1 MTDPA
6 KTGTGGKT
14 SPLLEL
20 PTDKRTSERQASPV
34 RLSAELTL
42 KVQTQMNRIA
52 TVRAIN
58 QTLPSTADD
67 TSVDEILQI
76 SIQLE
81 EVHKAFLKEHTYF
94 EASWPAALITHEYFS
109 KNAFAVEAQECM
121 AARRSL
127 AKLKGALAERLAP
140 KAALETVQ
148 PSQSQQRLPDINIPS
163 FKGDYATWPTYRDL
177 FRAVILDS
185 RQITDVEKLHYLRL
199 SLEGTPSQLI
209 SGLPLT
215 GDSLNPSWEMLV
227 ERYENKRLLIQSY
240 LDQLF
245 ASSTPVQRNAAS
257 LDKLLNTFK
266 EGIKGLQALGV
277 SQDLGDSILVYQLS
291 RQLDRQTKEQ
301 WETSLGAKR
310 EYPRFEQLEQFLTS
324 RARALERIESTV
336 SSGSTVASTS
346 RRSTAHHAA
355 VQPARTESSDGSTV
369 YPCDCCNG
377 THFVVTCTKFRDLS
391 PVERQK
397 LVISR
402 RLCFNCLGRHNVR
415 SCSELTFVS
424 ESLIRQLNIPRHHSV
439 IIITGIG
446 GEKST
451 QTRGVASLQLRSLY
465 SRSDVIIQAHI
476 LQTLTNILPSF
487 NAAPQEW
494 PHLTKLILADPDFL
508 TPRPVDIII
517 GADSYGQII
526 KPNIIKQDPLMPIAQ
541 LSIFGWLVLGPVDTS
556 SSASAAVHHASIQER
571 EDALDELLAK
581 FWTQEE
587 VPASN
592 THDLTP
598 DEQRCEEY
606 YKSTVSRDS
615 TGRYTVRLPLK
626 SSPDTL
632 GDSYHT
638 AHRCLQGLLRRFARD
653 DNYQSLYHQFMT
665 EYRELNH
672 MTEAS
677 PVSSQHAQYYLPH
690 HGVLKP
696 DSATTK
702 LRVVFNGSSAS
713 TSGRSL
719 NDLMYTG
726 AKLHLDVTDVLLWI
740 RQFRHLVATDITK
753 MYRQINVHKDDWNLQ
768 RVLWIDKQLKEV
780 ENYLTTVTYGTKG
793 APFLAV
799 RTLLQLV
806 KDEGHKFPLAV
817 PPLTEGRYVD
827 DTFGG
832 ADTVQQV
839 KEIAVQLKNLCM
851 AGGFPLS
858 KWHATH
864 QDVLTAVQAEKEQ
877 GSQIAF
883 DDCTTK
889 ILGLNWLPHE
899 DSFTFSTRISSHT
912 TQFTK
917 RLVLSEV
924 AQIFDPLG
932 FASPVVIKAKMLL
945 QELWLHKLRWDEPLP
960 SQLSSRWLTIRKELT
975 SLSRISIPRWYNT
988 WSTSSVEFHGFS
1000 DASQLAMA
1008 AVVYITVRSSNGA
1021 TISLVCSKTKVA
1033 PLKRLTIPRLEL
1045 SAALLLSRLMQY
1057 VQATLKLNVTAIH
1070 LWTDSVVTLT
1080 WIKSH
1085 ASRWKDFVRNRV
1097 SQIQDLTAKAHW
1109 RYVPGTSNPADC
1121 ASRGL
1126 TTAQLQSHSLWW
1138 TGPPWIL
1145 TPEAW
1150 PSQPALSD
1158 ELSCSEARPG
1168 IALHA
1173 AASQSEYH
1181 WDLIYRYST
1190 LNKLLKV
1197 TALCFRFISLLRK
1210 RRAKSLDLHSAL
1222 EKARLFWIKATQAA
1236 YFTHEIKMLTANSRL
1251 PPTHA
1256 FSRLTAYID
1265 AQGVIRVGGRLNQ
1278 SALAQDNK
1286 HQAILPR
1293 HSRFSTLII
1302 AHAHLRTLHG
1312 GTQLTL
1318 AHVRQQYWI
1327 IGGRAP
1333 VKSHILRCVVCAR
1346 QRGIR
1351 AHQLMGQLPL
1361 SRVTPSRPFAH
1372 TGVDYAGPLTI
1383 KTWKGR
1389 GAKTYKGWIC
1399 VFVCFSTSAIHL
1411 EVVSDYSSEGFI
1423 AAFRRFAA
1431 RRGIAQTV
1439 YSDCGT
1445 TFIGADAALKKMFV
1459 QDAQEHQRIAQVL
1472 QLDGIRWEFNPP
1484 GAPHM
1489 GGKWE
1494 AVVKSVKF
1502 HLRRTIGETLLTTEE
1517 LTTLLTQIEAILNS
1531 RPLEPLSDDPEDVS
1545 ALTPGHFL
1553 IGGPLTTIPEPS
1565 LIDLATSRL
1574 SRRQLIQQHVQQFW
1588 AQWSAHYLQRQQA
1601 ISKWHHPNNNIK
1613 VGSIVLL
1620 TDERSPPCKWPLAR
1634 VTALHPGKDGLT
1646 RVVTLKTATT
1656 MLTRPIAK
1664 LAVLP
1669 ISSG

>member
-1 MTDPA
+1 
-6 KTGTGGKT
+6 
-14 SPLLEL
+14 
-20 PTDKRTSERQASPV
+20 
-34 RLSAELTL
+34 
-42 KVQTQMNRIA
+42 
-52 TVRAIN
+52 
-58 QTLPSTADD
+58 
-67 TSVDEILQI
+67 
-76 SIQLE
+76 
-81 EVHKAFLKEHTYF
+81 
-94 EASWPAALITHEYFS
+94 
-109 KNAFAVEAQECM
+109 
-121 AARRSL
+121 
-127 AKLKGALAERLAP
+127 
-140 KAALETVQ
+140 
-148 PSQSQQRLPDINIPS
+148 
-163 FKGDYATWPTYRDL
+163 
-177 FRAVILDS
+177 
-185 RQITDVEKLHYLRL
+185 
-199 SLEGTPSQLI
+199 
-209 SGLPLT
+209 
-215 GDSLNPSWEMLV
+215 
-227 ERYENKRLLIQSY
+227 
-240 LDQLF
+240 
-245 ASSTPVQRNAAS
+245 
-257 LDKLLNTFK
+257 
-266 EGIKGLQALGV
+266 
-277 SQDLGDSILVYQLS
+277 
-291 RQLDRQTKEQ
+291 
-301 WETSLGAKR
+301 
-310 EYPRFEQLEQFLTS
+310 
-324 RARALERIESTV
+324 
-336 SSGSTVASTS
+336 
-346 RRSTAHHAA
+346 
-355 VQPARTESSDGSTV
+355 
-369 YPCDCCNG
+369 
-377 THFVVTCTKFRDLS
+377 
-391 PVERQK
+391 
-397 LVISR
+397 
-402 RLCFNCLGRHNVR
+402 
-415 SCSELTFVS
+415 
-424 ESLIRQLNIPRHHSV
+424 
-439 IIITGIG
+439 
-446 GEKST
+446 
-451 QTRGVASLQLRSLY
+451 
-465 SRSDVIIQAHI
+465 
-476 LQTLTNILPSF
+476 
-487 NAAPQEW
+487 
-494 PHLTKLILADPDFL
+494 
-508 TPRPVDIII
+508 
-517 GADSYGQII
+517 
-526 KPNIIKQDPLMPIAQ
+526 MPIAQ

-653 DNYQSLYHQFMT
+653 DNYRRLYHQFMT

-719 NDLMYTG
+719 NDIMYTG

-945 QELWLHKLRWDEPLP
+945 QELWLHKLRWDEPLS

-1021 TISLVCSKTKVA
+1021 TISLVCSKTKGA

-1085 ASRWKDFVRNRV
+1085 ASRWKDFVKNRV

-1126 TTAQLQSHSLWW
+1126 TTSQLQSHSLWW

-1431 RRGIAQTV
+1431 RRGIAQTM

-1574 SRRQLIQQHVQQFW
+1574 SRWQLIQQHVQQFW